1 MARAL
6 NKRKIPAT
14 PAVAA
19 ARGKT
24 AIAVAPSD
32 ENTGMQARLIEAQ
45 AAMERD
51 YARLREFESRYH
63 HLFSATTESLLV
75 VDAQT
80 LRVLDANPAACSL
93 LGVSSPK
100 LVGGALTSVF
110 HARAQTA
117 IEVMAAEM
125 LRGGQPG
132 HLRAELL
139 TGAKRVLLTASLF
152 RQDGA
157 FVLLLRLEAPDER
170 AGRNAHT
177 QASDHWAQYCAQAP
191 DAVVLTDMA
200 GKILQANAAFVE
212 LVQVPTERQ
221 VRGEMLGRW
230 LGARARI
237 ARSTHERI
245 VAVDCSCAR
254 RIRCRACHRPD
265 NTAAAPPLD
274 SLAPCRGRFPNAE
287 LVALQVGAR
296 DRDAA
301 FEVALGHE
309 GDGCHGDGRTDG
321 QSDDGRG
328 D

>member
-177 QASDHWAQYCAQAP
+177 QASDNWAQYCAQAP

-200 GKILQANAAFVE
+200 GRSC
-212 LVQVPTERQ
+212 RQ
-221 VRGEMLGRW
+221 TQP
-230 LGARARI
+230 A
-237 ARSTHERI
+237 SN
-245 VAVDCSCAR
+245 SF
-254 RIRCRACHRPD
+254 RC
-265 NTAAAPPLD
+265 PP
-274 SLAPCRGRFPNAE
+274 SGRFAE
-287 LVALQVGAR
+287 KRSAAGSALVLALR
-296 DRDAA
+296 AA
-301 FEVALGHE
+301 LTKASWPWIALALAASGVAHAIDL
-309 GDGCHGDGRTDG
+309 RM
-321 QSDDGRG
+321 RLRRRP
-328 D
+328 